1 MKDLQLQRQPISL
14 KGDAFSSS
22 ATWKPQDIRRLS
34 NNNTATEEDMEEEVQ
49 LRNQLKF

>member
-14 KGDAFSSS
+14 KGDAFSS

-34 NNNTATEEDMEEEVQ
+34 NNNMAMKEDVEEEVQ
-49 LRNQLKF
+49 LINQLKF